1 MLTIEQILDAIK
13 SSGVEIDASSMPV
26 QKTFKDLGLDSMD
39 VFNILIELQDI
50 TGIEIP
56 DADIKDI
63 QTIEKIYQYFEKK
76 ASLQAPA

>member
-13 SSGVEIDASSMPV
+13 SSGVEIDKSSMPV

-39 VFNILIELQDI
+39 VFNILIELQNI

-56 DADIKDI
+56 DGDIKEL
-63 QTIEKIYQYFEKK
+63 QSIEKIHHYFAGK
-76 ASLQAPA
+76 ASLQVPA